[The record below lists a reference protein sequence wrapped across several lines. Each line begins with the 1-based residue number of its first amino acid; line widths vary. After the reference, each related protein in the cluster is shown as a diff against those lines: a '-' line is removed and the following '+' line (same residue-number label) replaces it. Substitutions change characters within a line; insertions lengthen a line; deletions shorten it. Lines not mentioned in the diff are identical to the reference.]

1 MRALLLFFQVSKLGE
16 VFVQVDLVADGH
28 DDIAEHGFVFAV
40 LVADVGQFAF
50 KAEDIGQDVFQ
61 LINHVV
67 VGCLGVVAGP
77 LQLHDQIRKNYPEAR
92 VDLGSCHALCNFYA
106 EEGGLMIGVEI

>member
-67 VGCLGVVAGP
+67 VGRLGVVAGP
-77 LQLHDQIRKNYPEAR
+77 LQLQGLAQISQGEDVFGHGDKDQLS
-92 VDLGSCHALCNFYA
+92 DLLAA
-106 EEGGLMIGVEI
+106 VELLFR